1 MLTKLADIVIRHS
14 LKLVALAVLLAV
26 VSLLLAWQR
35 IGFDTNQDNL
45 IAPEQPE
52 LMRYKG
58 FLTEFGDWEYFYV
71 VVRVP
76 EGGADAARK
85 FVSALADK
93 ARGRPDL
100 FASVTDKI
108 PLDALQDSLSLILPA
123 EDFKDFT
130 NALQTSPDTF
140 SQFLSL
146 KSTEEFYDFLATVLT
161 KGSQT
166 GGSRDNLEK
175 IWPLLTDLIAAP
187 FDKDALKRLSQ
198 RDLIHT
204 LVKDRDPEG
213 YLSSPDGRLLFLRLL
228 PHKDYQKMTIVAEPL
243 GFIRGEIL
251 ALNRDP
257 HRLEVGVT
265 GRPVLQNDEA
275 TSTGLDSQ
283 LAGLGSLACVAGLFL
298 VFFRSLRRS
307 LMALFALAIGM
318 AWTAGFIAL
327 AFPRMNLLTIAF
339 AVILIGL
346 GVEYSIHFLIR
357 YQKERLSEKDAA
369 VAIRATFKHAGQAI
383 LLGAVMASLAFFT
396 AFFSDFLALQ
406 QLGIITG
413 VGVILC
419 SVSALTVFPALL
431 AWRDISANLTGMGF
445 VDFSFLSRLTKRPW
459 ALTVTFLFISV
470 ATLPAALKSR
480 FEYNLLKLQ
489 DQRLESVQYERIIQ
503 EASGFSTWFLAS
515 TTPDL
520 KDLEKKRAAFSKLP
534 SVLKTASILDL
545 IRPDQKERLKTLKG
559 PAQKITAGRT
569 PPQNPPGLSQSLL
582 RLEQAFN
589 ALANQAL
596 SQGLSAEVAELSAL
610 GGRIKGYRVMKPN
623 APPHAIPAELARLQA
638 FLKSLLLPR
647 PLSEA
652 TLPAELVGM
661 YKSPAGSYS
670 LTIYPK
676 QDIWEKPYLDR
687 FIAEARGVDPLVTGA
702 PITTWLAAQQMV
714 SGFQLV
720 GLLTCGLVLI
730 CLYWEF
736 RGVGTTLLIFGNL
749 LVSFVWLLAVMKLL
763 DIQINLANFFAL
775 PVLIGTGI
783 DNGIH
788 IVHRYRETG
797 NMRDVFGTTV
807 PAVVLCCLT
816 TIFGFGSL
824 AFVRHQGLASFGMIM
839 ATGTFFS
846 MISAV
851 VFLPSLLLLRRPSR
865 QEIIEGAHNSR

>member
-1 MLTKLADIVIRHS
+1 MLAKLADIVIRHS
-14 LKLVALAVLLAV
+14 LKLVAVAVLLAV
-26 VSLLLAWQR
+26 VALLLAWQR

-45 IAPEQPE
+45 IAPDQPE

-76 EGGADAARK
+76 ESGADAARK

-93 ARGRPDL
+93 ARARPDL
-100 FASVTDKI
+100 FASVSDKI

-123 EDFKDFT
+123 ENFEDFT
-130 NALQTSPDTF
+130 NALQTSPETF

-146 KSTEEFYDFLATVLT
+146 KSAEEFYDFLATVLT
-161 KGSQT
+161 TGSQT

-187 FDKDALKRLSQ
+187 CDKDALKRLSQ

-275 TSTGLDSQ
+275 ASTGLDSQ

-357 YQKERLSEKDAA
+357 YQRERLSGKDAA

-396 AFFSDFLALQ
+396 AFFSDFLALR

-431 AWRDISANLTGMGF
+431 AWRDADAKLAGMRFAN
-445 VDFSFLSRLTKRPW
+445 FLPLSHLTKRPW
-459 ALTVTFLFISV
+459 SVTLTFLFILA
-470 ATLPAALKSR
+470 ATLPAAWQSG

-489 DQRLESVQYERIIQ
+489 DQGLESVRYERIIQ
-503 EASGFSTWFLAS
+503 ETSGFSTWFLAA
-515 TTPDL
+515 TTRDL
-520 KDLEKKRAAFSKLP
+520 KDLEKKREDFSKLP

-545 IRPDQKERLKTLKG
+545 IRPEQQERLRTLQG
-559 PAQKITAGRT
+559 LSQKITASMT
-569 PPQNPPGLSQSLL
+569 SAQNPPNLAQSLL
-582 RLEQAFN
+582 RLERAFTT
-589 ALANQAL
+589 LANQAL
-596 SQGLSAEVAELSAL
+596 SQGLGDEVIELSAL
-610 GGRIKGYRVMKPN
+610 VGRIKAFRGMNPV
-623 APPHAIPAELARLQA
+623 ALPHEISAELTRLQG
-638 FLKSLLLPR
+638 FLKSLLSPKRLN
-647 PLSEA
+647 EA
-652 TLPAELVGM
+652 MLPAELLEM
-661 YKSPAGSYS
+661 YKSPVGTYS
-670 LTIYPK
+670 LTVYPK
-676 QDIWEKPYLDR
+676 QDIWEKPHLDQ

-775 PVLIGTGI
+775 PILIGTGI

-797 NMRDVFGTTV
+797 NMRDVFSTTV

-824 AFVRHQGLASFGMIM
+824 AFVRHQGLASFGHIM

-851 VFLPSLLLLRRPSR
+851 VFLPSLLMLHGLKR
-865 QEIIEGAHNSR
+865 QEVIEGAHNSR